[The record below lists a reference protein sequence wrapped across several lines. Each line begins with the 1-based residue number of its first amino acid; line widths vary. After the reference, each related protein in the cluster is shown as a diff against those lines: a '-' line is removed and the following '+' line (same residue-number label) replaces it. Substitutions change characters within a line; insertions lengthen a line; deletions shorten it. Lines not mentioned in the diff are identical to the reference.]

1 MEQKEIQKPFI
12 LEMEEAKLEM
22 VQVINNAIQVRKI
35 PCYIV
40 DTLLAEIL
48 AQVKEGAKN
57 ELEMAKK
64 QVEEQS
70 KNDKEVA

>member
-1 MEQKEIQKPFI
+1 MDKKRKPFI

-35 PCYIV
+35 PCYII
-40 DTLLAEIL
+40 DTLLAEIV

-57 ELEMAKK
+57 ELAAARQ

-70 KNDKEVA
+70 SNDEEVA